1 MLVGAGATGGGMD
14 ASNLLKPALA
24 RGTLH
29 CIGATTLKEY
39 KKYIEKD
46 AALERRFQKVLVEEP
61 SIEDAISI
69 LRGLKEKYELH
80 HGIRIKDQALVDAVL
95 LSAKYIPDR
104 FLPDKAIDLI
114 DEAAAMVKMSID
126 SQPEAIDQLDR
137 KIRQLEIEKV
147 ALSKEKDETVL
158 KNDLQN
164 LKQELAQLKEK
175 HQTLLNQWKAEKA
188 PLEKINKL
196 KEEIEQAQIEFHA
209 GRT

>member
-1 MLVGAGATGGGMD
+1 MAH
-14 ASNLLKPALA
+14 
-24 RGTLH
+24 LH

-61 SIEDAISI
+61 TIEDAISI
-69 LRGLKEKYELH
+69 LRGLKERYELH

-114 DEAAAMVKMSID
+114 DEAASMVKMSID
-126 SQPEAIDQLDR
+126 SQPEAIDKLDR

-147 ALSKEKDETVL
+147 ALAKEKEDPVAKKRLSE
-158 KNDLQN
+158 
-164 LKQELAQLKEK
+164 
-175 HQTLLNQWKAEKA
+175 
-188 PLEKINKL
+188 LEKELQTSKSNIKNC
-196 KEEIEQAQIEFHA
+196 
-209 GRT
+209 